1 MLESDC
7 ALYIDQ
13 GRLTCAVFIDLRK
26 AVFDY
31 RQPCQVL
38 LEFGNSG
45 YRGLPILEGNE
56 ILIIIIIHAAVIT
69 VDLKTVE
76 RATSHSDNDDN
87 FYLKVLSSSFCRK
100 NTERIKHICAY

>member
-13 GRLTCAVFIDLRK
+13 GRLTGAIFIDLRQ

-38 LEFGNSG
+38 LEFGNAG
-45 YRGLPILEGNE
+45 YRGLPKLEGNE
-56 ILIIIIIHAAVIT
+56 ILLIIHIAVIT
-69 VDLKTVE
+69 VDLIIVE
-76 RATSHSDNDDN
+76 RATSQSDNDDY
-87 FYLKVLSSSFCRK
+87 FYLKLLSSFFYPK
-100 NTERIKHICAY
+100 NTQG

>member
-13 GRLTCAVFIDLRK
+13 GRLTGAIFIDLRK
-26 AVFDY
+26 AFDTVNQVKC
-31 RQPCQVL
+31 RQVP

-45 YRGLPILEGNE
+45 YCGLPILKGNE
-56 ILIIIIIHAAVIT
+56 ILITIHAAVIT

-76 RATSHSDNDDN
+76 RAT
-87 FYLKVLSSSFCRK
+87 
-100 NTERIKHICAY
+100 

>member
-7 ALYIDQ
+7 ALCIDQ

-31 RQPCQVL
+31 CQPCQVL
-38 LEFGNSG
+38 LEFDNSG

-56 ILIIIIIHAAVIT
+56 ILITIHAAVIT

-76 RATSHSDNDDN
+76 RAT
-87 FYLKVLSSSFCRK
+87 
-100 NTERIKHICAY
+100 